1 MIPRTERECRT
12 EIRTRGSST
21 VNRDRARKIEGTSED
36 RRLIRE
42 IDLAPTGGTQPV
54 GILQGGTVHPVIGA
68 GMWAAETGPV
78 LISGIGR
85 AEMPVVVAGRECSS
99 RGNRMRL
106 TVWIEE
112 VEMPEWPAIGEAPV
126 ARACRHPEATV
137 VSPAAAAFPEVVVE
151 VGAPQVVVFRAAA
164 VVEGSPAE
172 AVAAVAAAAEDDR

>member
-126 ARACRHPEATV
+126 ARAHRH
-137 VSPAAAAFPEVVVE
+137 SAAVEVVE
-151 VGAPQVVVFRAAA
+151 APQVVVFRAAAA

-172 AVAAVAAAAEDDR
+172 AVAAVAVAAEDDR